1 MATKAFWSV
10 FAVIAAL
17 TMTLTVSAFKQSDNL
32 SNGKIEGKAFY
43 APTYFHFIGTPGQED
58 DETKWEQISEEDYE
72 LIYGACNN
80 ENDGCRLKTD
90 SVQTISGVMRPKLVE
105 VNISGLHK
113 NPKTSLLSGVTA
125 VGNQN
130 Q

>member
-1 MATKAFWSV
+1 MTTKAFWSV
-10 FAVIAAL
+10 FAVTAAL
-17 TMTLTVSAFKQSDNL
+17 TFTLVASAFEKSDN
-32 SNGKIEGKAFY
+32 SAAEMMEGKVFY
-43 APTYFHFIGTPGQED
+43 APTYFHFIGSPGQEED
-58 DETKWEQISEEDYE
+58 VEKWQQISEEDYE

-80 ENDGCRLKTD
+80 ANDGCRLKTD
-90 SVQTISGVMRPKLVE
+90 SVQTISGVIRPKLVE

-130 Q
+130 P